1 MCKGEIRVWRFSQ
14 PTGECFLLNIMPWGW
29 SYSCRLSF
37 FHLEVS
43 PGEISRSDLPNW
55 VMMTFRCHFLP
66 EGVTLELLLL
76 QVNIGIAD
84 QTDSLGSTITL
95 LVKSELPLVVVA

>member
-1 MCKGEIRVWRFSQ
+1 
-14 PTGECFLLNIMPWGW
+14 
-29 SYSCRLSF
+29 
-37 FHLEVS
+37 
-43 PGEISRSDLPNW
+43 
-55 VMMTFRCHFLP
+55 MMTFRCHFLP